1 MQGDMEGRVDLQNRI
16 VERQAETTRKCWKR
30 RAISAAIAGAL
41 FAGLLAL
48 RYSALSQPS
57 GEEVIDVE
65 ARSRDIVDH
74 LNAVIQYYRAS
85 TQTIQKAGE
94 PNDVVYRDQAVDE
107 STQIAAF
114 AFQSANAEA
123 AMLKKYQIQHGA
135 QAEVSGSEEQQRM
148 QAAEAN
154 ATKQIDDLKSR
165 QEVLEKQ
172 LATARPREIAALEAE
187 KKQVDEGLDLAE
199 SMKDALQ
206 KIVGMSGSGAGTGLA
221 GDIDQLQHSVPELQ
235 GKNKTPAPQLTMLDS
250 ARSAGV
256 TSQGSVLFELLETR
270 HSLDSLIAENSELQK
285 QALAL
290 RAPMAKILRNL
301 IQQGQQLSQQP
312 AAVAAPPAAAAPKA
326 AAASNQ
332 AASSGSSNSED
343 LKAITTDFKALSAAT
358 VPLSEEIIV
367 LEQGRANLAA
377 WKSSV
382 TEEYN
387 SILHSLLLRV
397 LVIAVALCLIVGG
410 GELWNRATNKYVRD
424 IRRRRQFLIVRRF
437 VVGFLS
443 LIVIVFGFVTQ
454 FNSLATFAG
463 FITAGI
469 AVGLQTVLLSVAAYF
484 FIIGRYGI
492 KVGDRITIA
501 SVTGD
506 VVDVGLVRFYLM
518 ELAGTGTSLNPTGRI
533 AVFSNAVLFQ
543 AGTPLYKQIPGT
555 EYAWHELILKLTDAA
570 DYKMVCEAV
579 MKEVHAVYEEYRGAI
594 ERQHAGAESAIQ
606 ASIDPPVIE
615 SRLQF
620 TGGSFQLWA
629 RFPVQFEHASEADEK
644 IIRALLDLIS
654 RVPEIKAAV
663 AATPVIQASV
673 RG

>member
-1 MQGDMEGRVDLQNRI
+1 
-16 VERQAETTRKCWKR
+16 
-30 RAISAAIAGAL
+30 
-41 FAGLLAL
+41 
-48 RYSALSQPS
+48 
-57 GEEVIDVE
+57 
-65 ARSRDIVDH
+65 
-74 LNAVIQYYRAS
+74 
-85 TQTIQKAGE
+85 
-94 PNDVVYRDQAVDE
+94 
-107 STQIAAF
+107 
-114 AFQSANAEA
+114 
-123 AMLKKYQIQHGA
+123 
-135 QAEVSGSEEQQRM
+135 
-148 QAAEAN
+148 
-154 ATKQIDDLKSR
+154 
-165 QEVLEKQ
+165 
-172 LATARPREIAALEAE
+172 
-187 KKQVDEGLDLAE
+187 
-199 SMKDALQ
+199 
-206 KIVGMSGSGAGTGLA
+206 
-221 GDIDQLQHSVPELQ
+221 
-235 GKNKTPAPQLTMLDS
+235 
-250 ARSAGV
+250 
-256 TSQGSVLFELLETR
+256 
-270 HSLDSLIAENSELQK
+270 
-285 QALAL
+285 
-290 RAPMAKILRNL
+290 
-301 IQQGQQLSQQP
+301 
-312 AAVAAPPAAAAPKA
+312 
-326 AAASNQ
+326 
-332 AASSGSSNSED
+332 
-343 LKAITTDFKALSAAT
+343 
-358 VPLSEEIIV
+358 V
-367 LEQGRANLAA
+367 LEQSRANLAA

-397 LVIAVALCLIVGG
+397 LVIAVALCVIVGG
-410 GELWNRATNKYVRD
+410 GELWSRATNKYVRD

-506 VVDVGLVRFYLM
+506 VVDVGIVRFYLM

-555 EYAWHELILKLTDAA
+555 EYAWHELIVKLTDAA

-579 MKEVHAVYEEYRGAI
+579 MKEVHAVYEEYRLAI

-644 IIRALLDLIS
+644 VIRALLDLIS

>member
-1 MQGDMEGRVDLQNRI
+1 MEGHAGLMGKRG
-16 VERQAETTRKCWKR
+16 TRREPTVFKTLMR
-30 RAISAAIAGAL
+30 TAISAGTAVVL
-41 FAGLLAL
+41 FWGLLAL
-48 RYSALSQPS
+48 RYTALSQQS
-57 GEEVIDVE
+57 GGEVIDVG

-74 LNAVIQYYRAS
+74 LNAVIQFYRAS

-107 STQIAAF
+107 STQIAGF

-123 AMLKKYQIQHGA
+123 AMLKKYQVEHGA
-135 QAEVSGSEEQQRM
+135 QTEGSGSEEQQRM

-165 QEVLEKQ
+165 KEILEKQ
-172 LATARPREIAALEAE
+172 LATARPREIAGLEAE
-187 KKQVDEGLDLAE
+187 KQQVQEALDLAE
-199 SMKDALQ
+199 AMKDALQ
-206 KIVGMSGSGAGTGLA
+206 KIVGMSGAGAGTGLA
-221 GDIDQLQHSVPELQ
+221 GEIDGLQRSVPELQ
-235 GKNKTPAPQLTMLDS
+235 GKNRTPAPQLTMLDS

-290 RAPMAKILRNL
+290 RAPMTKILRSL
-301 IQQGQQLSQQP
+301 LQQGQQLSQQP
-312 AAVAAPPAAAAPKA
+312 AAAATPPAAAVPKTA
-326 AAASNQ
+326 ATSTQ
-332 AASSGSSNSED
+332 AATSGAANSDD

-367 LEQGRANLAA
+367 LEQSRANLAA

-397 LVIAVALCLIVGG
+397 LVIAVALCLIIGG
-410 GELWNRATNKYVRD
+410 GELWSRATNKYVRD

-492 KVGDRITIA
+492 RVGDRITIA

-555 EYAWHELILKLTDAA
+555 EYAWHELIVKLTDAA

-579 MKEVHAVYEEYRGAI
+579 MKEVHAVYEGYREAI

-654 RVPEIKAAV
+654 KGPEIKAAV

>member
-1 MQGDMEGRVDLQNRI
+1 MERHVDRKKKPGS
-16 VERQAETTRKCWKR
+16 RQDSTVFNSFKR
-30 RAISAAIAGAL
+30 TATSAAIAIA
-41 FAGLLAL
+41 LLAVL
-48 RYSALSQPS
+48 LAPRYMALSQQS
-57 GEEVIDVE
+57 GDEVIDVE

-74 LNAVIQYYRAS
+74 LNSVIQYYRAS

-94 PNDVVYRDQAVDE
+94 PSDVVYRDQAVEE
-107 STQIAAF
+107 STQIASF

-123 AMLKKYQIQHGA
+123 EELRKYQAQHGE
-135 QAEVSGSEEQQRM
+135 QTSQSGSEQQQKM
-148 QAAEAN
+148 HAAEAN
-154 ATKQIDDLKSR
+154 AEKQIEDLKSR
-165 QEVLEKQ
+165 QEVLDKQ
-172 LATARPREIAALEAE
+172 LSSARPRDIAGLEAE
-187 KKQVDEGLDLAE
+187 KKQVQEGLDLANA
-199 SMKDALQ
+199 MKEALD
-206 KIVGMSGSGAGTGLA
+206 KIIGMSGGGAGTGLA
-221 GDIDQLQHSVPELQ
+221 GDIDRLQHSVPELQ
-235 GKNKTPAPQLTMLDS
+235 SKNKTPAPQLTMLDS

-256 TSQGSVLFELLETR
+256 TSQGSVLFQLLETR
-270 HSLDSLIAENSELQK
+270 HYLDVLIAENNELQK

-290 RAPMAKILRNL
+290 RAPMSKILRNL
-301 IQQGQQLSQQP
+301 IQEGQQLSQQTAP
-312 AAVAAPPAAAAPKA
+312 AAMQAAAAAPKA
-326 AAASNQ
+326 AAASSKTAPAGNAQ
-332 AASSGSSNSED
+332 PSNSD
-343 LKAITTDFKALSAAT
+343 QLKTITTDFKALSAAT

-367 LEQGRANLAA
+367 IEQSRANLSS

-397 LVIAVALCLIVGG
+397 LVIAVALCLIIGG
-410 GELWNRATNKYVRD
+410 GELWSRATNKYVRD

-443 LIVIVFGFVTQ
+443 LIVVVFGFVTQ

-501 SVTGD
+501 AVTGD

-555 EYAWHELILKLTDAA
+555 DYAWHELIVKLTDAA

-579 MKEVHAVYEEYRGAI
+579 MKEVHSVYEGYRASI
-594 ERQHAGAESAIQ
+594 ERQHKSAESAIQ
-606 ASIDPPVIE
+606 TSIDPPVIE

-620 TGGSFQLWA
+620 AAGSFQLWA
-629 RFPVQFEHASEADEK
+629 RFPVEFDDAPETDEK
-644 IIRALLDLIS
+644 IIRALLDLIA
-654 RVPEIKAAV
+654 RAPEIKAAV

>member
-1 MQGDMEGRVDLQNRI
+1 MEGHIHIKGKPTGRQTSTAFKSFKRVA
-16 VERQAETTRKCWKR
+16 V
-30 RAISAAIAGAL
+30 SAATGAAL
-41 FAGLLAL
+41 FAGLFVL
-48 RYSALSQPS
+48 RYTALSQQ
-57 GEEVIDVE
+57 GGYEAIDVD
-65 ARSRDIVDH
+65 ARSRDIVNH
-74 LNAVIQYYRAS
+74 LNSVIQYYRAS
-85 TQTIQKAGE
+85 TQTIQKVGE
-94 PNDVVYRDQAVDE
+94 PNDVVYRDQAVEE

-123 AMLKKYQIQHGA
+123 ALLRRYQLQHGT
-135 QAEVSGSEEQQRM
+135 QTDGSGSEEQQRM

-154 ATKQIDDLKSR
+154 AEKQIEDLKAR
-165 QEVLEKQ
+165 QEVLGKQ
-172 LATARPREIAALEAE
+172 LATARPRDIAGLEAE
-187 KKQVDEGLDLAE
+187 KEQIQEALDLADA
-199 SMKDALQ
+199 MKDALQ
-206 KIVGMSGSGAGTGLA
+206 KIAGMSGGGAGTGLA
-221 GDIDQLQHSVPELQ
+221 GDIDRLQHSVPELQ
-235 GKNKTPAPQLTMLDS
+235 SKNRTPAPQLTMLDS

-270 HSLDSLIAENSELQK
+270 HSLDALTEESGELQK
-285 QALAL
+285 QAQAL
-290 RAPMAKILRNL
+290 RAPMSKILRNL
-301 IQQGQQLSQQP
+301 ILQGQQLSQQT
-312 AAVAAPPAAAAPKA
+312 APPATQPAAATPKVPA
-326 AAASNQ
+326 TSNPAASAGSAQ
-332 AASSGSSNSED
+332 APNPED
-343 LKAITTDFKALSAAT
+343 LKTITADFKALAAAT

-367 LEQGRANLAA
+367 LEQSRANLAA

-397 LVIAVALCLIVGG
+397 LVIAVALCLIIGG
-410 GELWNRATNKYVRD
+410 GELWTRATNKYVRD
-424 IRRRRQFLIVRRF
+424 LRRRRQFLIVRRF

-501 SVTGD
+501 AVTGD

-543 AGTPLYKQIPGT
+543 AGTPLYKQIPGAD
-555 EYAWHELILKLTDAA
+555 YAWHELIVKLTDAA

-579 MKEVHAVYEEYRGAI
+579 MKEVHTVYEDYREAI
-594 ERQHAGAESAIQ
+594 ERQHKGAESAIQ
-606 ASIDPPVIE
+606 TSIDPPVIE

-629 RFPVQFEHASEADEK
+629 RFPVEFDHASEADEK

-663 AATPVIQASV
+663 AATPVIQSSV

>member
-1 MQGDMEGRVDLQNRI
+1 MEGHVDSMVKTATRQ
-16 VERQAETTRKCWKR
+16 VETLRKLWKR
-30 RAISAAIAGAL
+30 RTTSSAIAVAL
-41 FAGLLAL
+41 FAGLLVMCFA
-48 RYSALSQPS
+48 ALSQQS
-57 GEEVIDVE
+57 GEEVIDVQ
-65 ARSRDIVDH
+65 ARSRDILNH
-74 LNAVIQYYRAS
+74 LNAVIQYYRDS

-107 STQIAAF
+107 STQIAGF

-123 AMLKKYQIQHGA
+123 AMLKKYQIRHGA
-135 QAEVSGSEEQQRM
+135 QTEASGSEEQQKM

-154 ATKQIDDLKSR
+154 AVRQIDDLKTR

-172 LATARPREIAALEAE
+172 LSTAKPRDMAGLEAE
-187 KKQVDEGLDLAE
+187 KKQVEEALDLAE
-199 SMKDALQ
+199 AMKDALQ
-206 KIVGMSGSGAGTGLA
+206 KILGMSGAGAGSGLA
-221 GDIDQLQHSVPELQ
+221 GDIDGLEHSVPELQ
-235 GKNKTPAPQLTMLDS
+235 GKNKTPAPQLVMLDS
-250 ARSAGV
+250 ARNAGV
-256 TSQGSVLFELLETR
+256 TSQSSVLFELLETR
-270 HSLDSLIAENSELQK
+270 HSLDSLIAANNELQK

-301 IQQGQQLSQQP
+301 LQQGQQLSQQP
-312 AAVAAPPAAAAPKA
+312 AAVATPATATNL
-326 AAASNQ
+326 S
-332 AASSGSSNSED
+332 ASSGAPNSDD

-367 LEQGRANLAA
+367 LEQSRANLSA

-397 LVIAVALCLIVGG
+397 LVIAIALCLIIGG
-410 GELWNRATNKYVRD
+410 GEVWSRATNKYVRD

-579 MKEVHAVYEEYRGAI
+579 MKEVHAVYEEYRVAI
-594 ERQHAGAESAIQ
+594 ERQHANAESAIQ
-606 ASIDPPVIE
+606 ASIDPPVID

-644 IIRALLDLIS
+644 VIRALLGLIS
-654 RVPEIKAAV
+654 RDAEIKAAV

>member
-1 MQGDMEGRVDLQNRI
+1 MAGHVDLQNKI
-16 VERQAETTRKCWKR
+16 GEQHEETIRRRWKIR
-30 RAISAAIAGAL
+30 VTSATIAVAL
-41 FAGLLAL
+41 VAGFLTI
-48 RYSALSQPS
+48 RYSALAQQN
-57 GEEVIDVE
+57 GEEAIDVE
-65 ARSRDIVDH
+65 ARSRDIVNH
-74 LNAVIQYYRAS
+74 LNSVIQYYRAS

-114 AFQSANAEA
+114 AFQSAVAEA
-123 AMLKKYQIQHGA
+123 ALLKKYQIQHGA
-135 QAEVSGSEEQQRM
+135 QPEASGSEEQQRM
-148 QAAEAN
+148 QSAEAN
-154 ATKQIDDLKSR
+154 SIKRIDDLKSR

-172 LATARPREIAALEAE
+172 LASARPREIAGLEAE
-187 KKQVDEGLDLAE
+187 KKQVEEALDLAE
-199 SMKDALQ
+199 AMRDALQ
-206 KIVGMSGSGAGTGLA
+206 KIASMSGAGAGTGLA
-221 GDIDQLQHSVPELQ
+221 GDIDRLQHSVPELQ
-235 GKNKTPAPQLTMLDS
+235 GKNRTPAPQLIMLDS
-250 ARSAGV
+250 ARSSGV
-256 TSQGSVLFELLETR
+256 TSQGSVLFQLLETR
-270 HSLDSLIAENSELQK
+270 HSLDSLIAENNELQR

-301 IQQGQQLSQQP
+301 LQQGQQLSQQP
-312 AAVAAPPAAAAPKA
+312 VATPTSAAALKTA
-326 AAASNQ
+326 ATSNQ
-332 AASSGSSNSED
+332 TASSISSNSDD

-358 VPLSEEIIV
+358 VPLSEEIIM
-367 LEQGRANLAA
+367 LEQSRANLAA
-377 WKSSV
+377 WRSSV
-382 TEEYN
+382 TEEYK

-410 GELWNRATNKYVRD
+410 GELWSRATNKYVRD
-424 IRRRRQFLIVRRF
+424 LRRRRQFLIVRRF

-555 EYAWHELILKLTDAA
+555 EYAWHELIVKLADAA
-570 DYKMVCEAV
+570 DYKMVCDAV
-579 MKEVHAVYEEYRGAI
+579 MKEVHAVYEEYREAI
-594 ERQHAGAESAIQ
+594 ERQHAGSESAIQ
-606 ASIDPPVIE
+606 TSIDPPLIE

-620 TGGSFQLWA
+620 TGGAFQLWA

-644 IIRALLDLIS
+644 IIRALLDLIA